1 MPKISSDARP
11 IRALRKRRSI
21 SKRVRRTFDRVFN
34 ATFLFAIPIA
44 FFYVLYAMSES
55 VKHR

>member
-1 MPKISSDARP
+1 MATISSGARP
-11 IRALRKRRSI
+11 VRALRKRRSI

-34 ATFLFAIPIA
+34 ATFLFAIPMA
-44 FFYVLYAMSES
+44 FFYFLYAMSRS